1 VSKIVV
7 VGDGGRR
14 LIDSI
19 GWPVSYVPFMKMLG
33 EENLWGEP
41 SGPPL
46 IRSKPL
52 KNCLRK
58 ACGKEHSHNNCF
70 CSSECAKLWK
80 KEKQNESLNSN

>member
-1 VSKIVV
+1 MSKIVV
-7 VGDGGRR
+7 VGDGGG
-14 LIDSI
+14 ST
-19 GWPVSYVPFMKMLG
+19 GWPVPYTSQMIFPFKKMLG

-41 SGPPL
+41 SNLSL

-52 KNCLRK
+52 KKCLR
-58 ACGKEHSHNNCF
+58 CGKEHSHNNCF